1 MKIRIILSTIVATV
15 FGHLC
20 VAQQFDISTRT
31 LQMLNKSHDVRVGDW
46 GPYSKQYAGISHI
59 PDMPSGMRFDF
70 SVMPGYYR
78 NKVLIPNVLFESG
91 YFPWEADSETRQ
103 YSYRYE
109 LEWKDQ
115 VYVDVSY
122 RVIDNNSVVAT
133 INCVNRTA
141 SPQNLVLN
149 LMSWMAYPE
158 IWAQKKLLKPMGSIW
173 INAVDYKSLDFATAN
188 PRDNLVTDGLMKGE
202 VRSADYL
209 DGSALTSKFG
219 RTSSDKVSY
228 LLPETIKKGFLT
240 FVYQAAENTTTR
252 FRLSG
257 AANQEI
263 TLKGN
268 GRLTTLE
275 VPFDSKG
282 ASSLNLIAAGGDGIA
297 LNGLLISNNIDEKLS
312 IIDNNKQ
319 IQPEIQGNPGKRQVL
334 LRYADAPG
342 YYGLTWDDA
351 LFKIREVRN
360 DELDVYFRKMVHN
373 HVDSI
378 LNGNGKGHFENVF
391 IRPIQLAAGSEK
403 VFHCMLTHG
412 DNAAQVNTTLQ
423 NFGELKT
430 NLQQDKT
437 MSTILPSGIPYQFS
451 QKMLKAALLENIV
464 YPIYTQRNYIRHF
477 TPGKWWNSLYT
488 WDSGFIALGL
498 NETDIGRAIECIN
511 AYTTAPGSQS
521 AFIQHG
527 SPVPVQVYAFL
538 DLWNKTQSKALLDYF
553 YPRLKQYYSFL
564 SGKLGSSSTRILP
577 SNLLKTWDY
586 FYNSGGW
593 DDYPAQLG
601 VHQQKLESSVSP
613 VIATAQCIRFAKI
626 LRMVAEH
633 SGKYQELP
641 VYDNDIKI
649 FTEALQQ
656 HSWNPKSGYFSYVRH
671 DSSGKP
677 TGSFSYA
684 DGSDYNMGL
693 DGAYP
698 LLSGIC
704 TAEQQ
709 KLLLE
714 KIFSPKHMWTPNGIG
729 VVDQSAPYYRK
740 DGYWNGSVWM
750 PHQWFMWKTMLD
762 LGKPEMAMKIAQKGL
777 EVFEK
782 ETSNSYYTFEHF
794 LSESGRG
801 AGWHQFSG
809 LSTPV
814 LSWFNACYKSGT
826 ITTGFEIWQQ
836 QGHFNQNYSA
846 YETDLSFDKSTTAH
860 PRSLMVCLNPRNTY
874 EASFSGKPLKIMQP
888 HPGLIC
894 LSLPATNLSGK
905 LIVKVKSNARNLKPD
920 NRR

>member
-1 MKIRIILSTIVATV
+1 MILAAMALILLCGTAYAQEPGISAT
-15 FGHLC
+15 
-20 VAQQFDISTRT
+20 T
-31 LQMLNKSHDVRVGDW
+31 LHALRNSHDVQAGDW

-59 PDMPSGMRFDF
+59 PDMPSGLRFDF

-91 YFPWEADSETRQ
+91 YFPWEADPKARQ

-109 LEWKDQ
+109 LEWKDR

-122 RVIDNNSVVAT
+122 RVKDRNSVMAV
-133 INCVNRTA
+133 IRCVNRTEM
-141 SPQNLVLN
+141 PQNLVLN

-158 IWAQKKLLKPMGSIW
+158 IWPQKKLLKPSGSTW
-173 INAVDYKSLDFATAN
+173 INGVDYQSLHLATAN

-202 VRSADYL
+202 VRSTDYL
-209 DGSALTSKFG
+209 DGSALANKFG
-219 RTSSDKVSY
+219 RASGDEVSY
-228 LLPETIKKGFLT
+228 ALPARMAKGYLT
-240 FVYQAAENTTTR
+240 FIYRAAENTATS
-252 FRLSG
+252 FQLSG

-275 VPFDSKG
+275 VPFDSKV
-282 ASSLNLIAAGGDGIA
+282 ASSLNLRSVGGDGIE
-297 LNGLLISNNIDEKLS
+297 LNGLLLTSAAGEKFS
-312 IIDNNKQ
+312 MIDNNKQ
-319 IQPEIQGNPGKRQVL
+319 AQPEIVGNPKKRQVL
-334 LRYADAPG
+334 LRYRDAPG
-342 YYGLTWDDA
+342 YYGLAWDDA

-391 IRPIQLAAGSEK
+391 IRPIALAANTEK
-403 VFHCMLTHG
+403 VFHCLITHG
-412 DNAAQVNTTLQ
+412 DDAGQVNATLQ
-423 NFGELKT
+423 NFGQLKR
-430 NLQQDKT
+430 N
-437 MSTILPSGIPYQFS
+437 MEPPAVVSPILPSGAAYQFS

-498 NETDIGRAIECIN
+498 NETDISRAIECIN
-511 AYTTAPGSQS
+511 AYTTEPGSQS
-521 AFIQHG
+521 AFIHHG

-538 DLWNKTQSKALLDYF
+538 DLWNKTHSKALLDYF
-553 YPRLKQYYSFL
+553 YPRFKQYYSFM
-564 SGKLGSSSTRILP
+564 SGKLGSSSTRSLS

-593 DDYPAQLG
+593 DDYPAQVG
-601 VHQQKLESSVSP
+601 VHRQRLESSVSP
-613 VIATAQCIRFAKI
+613 VISTAQCIRFAKI
-626 LRMVAEH
+626 MRMVAEH
-633 SGKYQELP
+633 TGKLSDIAN
-641 VYDNDIKI
+641 YDKDIKA

-671 DSSGKP
+671 DAAGKP
-677 TGSFSYA
+677 TGTFNYS

-709 KLLLE
+709 ELLIK
-714 KIFSPKHMWTPNGIG
+714 KIFSAQHMWTPSGIG
-729 VVDQSAPYYRK
+729 VVDQSATYYRK

-762 LGKPEMAMKIAQKGL
+762 LGKAELAMQIAQKGL
-777 EVFEK
+777 EVFEN

-794 LSESGRG
+794 FSESGRG

-814 LSWFNACYKSGT
+814 LSWFNACYKQGT
-826 ITTGFEIWQQ
+826 VTSGFEIWQQ
-836 QGHFNQNYSA
+836 GSNFNKDQSG
-846 YETDLSFDKSTTAH
+846 YETALSFDKATAPH
-860 PRSLMVCLNPRNTY
+860 PRSIMVCLNPENSY
-874 EASFSGKPLKIMQP
+874 EAFFAGKPIAVLTP
-888 HPGLIC
+888 FPGLVC
-894 LSLPATNLSGK
+894 VTLPATNRSGK
-905 LIVKVKSNARNLKPD
+905 LLIKAKDTVSTVQ
-920 NRR
+920 

>member
-1 MKIRIILSTIVATV
+1 MKTRTILGAIAATL
-15 FGHLC
+15 FGSSGYS
-20 VAQQFDISTRT
+20 QQPDISART
-31 LQMLNKSHDVRVGDW
+31 LQALSKSHDVQVGDW

-59 PDMPSGMRFDF
+59 PDMPTGMRFDF

-91 YFPWEADSETRQ
+91 YFPWEADPRARQ

-109 LEWKDQ
+109 LEWKDR

-122 RVIDNNSVVAT
+122 RIIDKNSVVT
-133 INCVNRTA
+133 SIKCVNRTEL
-141 SPQNLVLN
+141 PQNLVLN

-158 IWAQKKLLKPMGSIW
+158 IWPQKKLLKPSASTW
-173 INAVDYKSLDFATAN
+173 INAVDYQSLRFGKAS
-188 PRDNLVTDGLMKGE
+188 PKDNLVTDGLMKGE
-202 VRSADYL
+202 VRNADDL
-209 DGSALTSKFG
+209 DGSALTNKFG
-219 RTSSDKVSY
+219 RTSGDEVSY
-228 LLPETIKKGFLT
+228 LLPTTIKKGFLT
-240 FVYQAAENTTTR
+240 FIYRAAEHTATS

-282 ASSLNLIAAGGDGIA
+282 GSNVSLRAAGGDGLV
-297 LNGLLISNNIDEKLS
+297 LNGLLVTSNASEKLS

-319 IQPEIQGNPGKRQVL
+319 VQPEIVSNPNKRQVL
-334 LRYADAPG
+334 LRYRDAPG

-351 LFKIREVRN
+351 LFKIREIRN

-391 IRPIQLAAGSEK
+391 IRPIELAAGTEK
-403 VFHCMLTHG
+403 VFHCLITHG
-412 DNAAQVNTTLQ
+412 DNAAQVKAALQ
-423 NFGELKT
+423 NFGQLKR
-430 NLQQDKT
+430 NLDHAT
-437 MSTILPSGIPYQFS
+437 PVDAILPSGVRYQFS
-451 QKMLKAALLENIV
+451 QKMMKAALLENIV
-464 YPIYTQRNYIRHF
+464 YPIYTQRSYIRHF

-498 NETDIGRAIECIN
+498 NETDISRAIECIN
-511 AYTTAPGSQS
+511 AYTTEPGSQS
-521 AFIQHG
+521 AFIHHG
-527 SPVPVQVYAFL
+527 SPVPVQAYAFL
-538 DLWNKTQSKALLDYF
+538 DLWNKTQSRALLDYF

-564 SGKLGSSSTRILP
+564 SGKIGSSSTRTLS

-593 DDYPAQLG
+593 DDYPAQVG
-601 VHQQKLESSVSP
+601 VHQQRLESSVSP
-613 VIATAQCIRFAKI
+613 VITTAQCIRFAKI
-626 LRMVAEH
+626 LRMVAEQT
-633 SGKYQELP
+633 GKRNELAA
-641 VYDNDIKI
+641 YDKDIKI

-656 HSWNPKSGYFSYVRH
+656 HSWNPRSGYFSYVRH
-671 DSSGKP
+671 DATGKP
-677 TGSFSYA
+677 TGPFNYA

-704 TAEQQ
+704 TVEQQ
-709 KLLLE
+709 NLLIE
-714 KIFSPKHMWTPNGIG
+714 KIFSPKHMWTSSGIG

-762 LGKPEMAMKIAQKGL
+762 LGEPELAMKIAQKGL

-782 ETSNSYYTFEHF
+782 ETSSSYYTFEHF
-794 LSESGRG
+794 LSESSRG

-814 LSWFNACYKSGT
+814 LSWFNACYKQGT
-826 ITTGFEIWQQ
+826 VTAGFETWQHR
-836 QGHFNQNYSA
+836 GHFNQDYSA
-846 YETDLSFDKSTTAH
+846 YETDLSFDTSTTAH
-860 PRSLMVCLNPRNTY
+860 PRSLMICLNPENTY
-874 EASFSGKPLKIMQP
+874 EASFSGKPLKVLQQ
-888 HPGLIC
+888 HAGLIC
-894 LSLPATNLSGK
+894 LTLPASNQSGK
-905 LIVKVKSNARNLKPD
+905 LVIHVKSD
-920 NRR
+920 